1 MVIGLL
7 GGIGS
12 GKSAVARLFIEAGA
26 EAVDADQIAGEV
38 LATDEAKARV
48 SGRFGPQILD
58 PRGEVD
64 RRKLADIVF
73 TDRARLAELNA
84 IVHPPVLERIRA
96 RIRSH
101 RGARDAA
108 DLLVLD
114 APLLLESGLAKDC
127 DAMVFVDAEP
137 AVRRSRTAQRG
148 WPPGEIERREAL
160 QAPLASKRA
169 AARWIVDNSGPLEAT
184 RQAVDRII
192 REITPPA
199 ARLAEPRPDG
209 PGRRR
214 S

>member
-12 GKSAVARLFIEAGA
+12 GKSAVARLFAEAGA

-38 LATDEAKARV
+38 LATDAVKARV
-48 SGRFGPQILD
+48 SGRFGPQVLD

-64 RRKLADIVF
+64 RRKLADLVF

-101 RGARDAA
+101 RHHRGAA

-114 APLLLESGLAKDC
+114 VPLLLESSLTEEC
-127 DAMVFVDAEP
+127 DAMVYVDAGPE
-137 AVRRSRTAQRG
+137 VRRSRTAARG
-148 WPPGEIERREAL
+148 WPPGEIERREAF
-160 QAPLASKRA
+160 QAPLEAKRA

-184 RQAVDRII
+184 RQAVDRLI
-192 REITPPA
+192 REIASPG

-209 PGRRR
+209 PARRR